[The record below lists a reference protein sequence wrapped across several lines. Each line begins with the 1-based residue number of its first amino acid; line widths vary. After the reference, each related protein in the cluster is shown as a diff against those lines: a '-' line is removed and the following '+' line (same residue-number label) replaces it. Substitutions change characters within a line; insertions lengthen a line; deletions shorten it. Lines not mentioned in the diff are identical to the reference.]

1 MDPSR
6 TLVTFLLETDPSI
19 ASVQLVGSWDNF
31 SACYAMQ
38 RDTRRGRGHWRGCHT
53 FNPAD
58 DDQDHD
64 QSQDAARRYKTDAG
78 LSMGHTYY
86 YYYQVNGSA
95 DAYDPIR
102 PTTTACPYLPG
113 QVVNTLYIPVER
125 SLRQRSA
132 SLSSLDQDCFRTMD
146 PQSKFQ
152 TPKPV
157 LPLAAAA
164 DDDDTRY
171 IGTAAPA
178 CAPFVVREPT
188 PKSSWRRF
196 FARKMASR
204 DLANGQDD
212 DAPRPVTQGERS
224 IATASSN
231 YDGGRSTAVSDG
243 PRSRDMSPNS
253 LRRFLLSEDLSPTS
267 TTSTFDDLPQ
277 LLPYDITEIDDQ
289 DLGEEDEDDDDDNFA
304 APAAAFE
311 QTIYTTRLSPPPFKR
326 TTSSDSQPPAG
337 LNSSALTLI
346 PQRQPTAIKPTTALH
361 DASSATTTVPKL
373 KTTSLS
379 LTPSEPSSAATSSP
393 VSPQSLSAE
402 FPSSFYDDSDALSA
416 NEEEDSAT
424 QDLSSPVSV
433 FRGYSLP
440 RADDDEGYY
449 GKQANYHV
457 SGAAAAS
464 PRFATVNSPQL
475 LPRGGGGVAAAAAAT
490 GQAGNGVDFLGG
502 SLDVGLDDF
511 AAEMGWLADSITRHA

>member
-1 MDPSR
+1 M
-6 TLVTFLLETDPSI
+6 V
-19 ASVQLVGSWDNF
+19 
-31 SACYAMQ
+31 
-38 RDTRRGRGHWRGCHT
+38 
-53 FNPAD
+53 PAL
-58 DDQDHD
+58 HALHLTPP
-64 QSQDAARRYKTDAG
+64 AAQ
-78 LSMGHTYY
+78 
-86 YYYQVNGSA
+86 YQVNGST

-164 DDDDTRY
+164 DDDDDTRY

-224 IATASSN
+224 IATAPSN

-267 TTSTFDDLPQ
+267 TAFTFDDLPQ
-277 LLPYDITEIDDQ
+277 LLPYDIADQ
-289 DLGEEDEDDDDDNFA
+289 ALEEADEEDDDDDDNFA

-326 TTSSDSQPPAG
+326 TTSSDSQPATG

-346 PQRQPTAIKPTTALH
+346 PQRQPTAIKPTTALP
-361 DASSATTTVPKL
+361 DSSATIPKL
-373 KTTSLS
+373 KTTSLT
-379 LTPSEPSSAATSSP
+379 LTPSEPSSATTSSP

-416 NEEEDSAT
+416 NEEEDGAT

-440 RADDDEGYY
+440 RVDDEDGYY

-475 LPRGGGGVAAAAAAT
+475 LPRGGGGVAAAAAAAT